1 MQCQHPSP
9 QLCVQ
14 QRGGVLPWTGS
25 IDPLVL
31 LDWRE
36 REIWF
41 TLLPPV
47 SLAGSIA
54 ASASPKG
61 LGDFCFSAASCAA
74 SETSFGSSSHEHTQ
88 LKMLSFLAH
97 GIKSMLEVGRIVSGG
112 FNHLHRQCRLAPS
125 QNPSACQGRCCPRSS
140 RTKVLMPR
148 GEGRACP
155 GAFPRPPSLR
165 KHRSGAR
172 CRSELGWSQ
181 GGRGEKAF
189 YSPLVLPR
197 AVQPLSS

>member
-1 MQCQHPSP
+1 MPASIPSAAGSSKE
-9 QLCVQ
+9 
-14 QRGGVLPWTGS
+14 RGVLLWTGS
-25 IDPLVL
+25 TDPLVL

-36 REIWF
+36 REVWF
-41 TLLPPV
+41 TLLPAVP
-47 SLAGSIA
+47 LAGSIA

-74 SETSFGSSSHEHTQ
+74 SETAFGSSSHKHTQ
-88 LKMLSFLAH
+88 LKMQLVPSTWHEIPARGGENRL
-97 GIKSMLEVGRIVSGG
+97 GG
-112 FNHLHRQCRLAPS
+112 FHRSHRQCRLAHG
-125 QNPSACQGRCCPRSS
+125 QHPSACQGGCCPRSS
-140 RTKVLMPR
+140 RTKVLVPG

-165 KHRSGAR
+165 KHRSGAH